1 MTWRR
6 ILFGMG
12 FGYSVLLN
20 VLLWQQLHQTDPKTM
35 LIRDVQAT
43 LPQPPRGIANKQT
56 RELVS
61 ASSTQFLQDFSFT
74 LVEHCRSFH
83 WVKEPTDDE
92 NIVRYS
98 IWLEKF

>member
-1 MTWRR
+1 MTWRQ
-6 ILFGMG
+6 ILLGVLL
-12 FGYSVLLN
+12 GYSVVLN
-20 VLLWQQLHQTDPKTM
+20 VLLWQQVRSVDAKAM
-35 LIRDVQAT
+35 VIRDAAPAPAAT
-43 LPQPPRGIANKQT
+43 IPVT

-83 WVKEPTDDE
+83 WVKEPTDDDK
-92 NIVRYS
+92 IVRYS